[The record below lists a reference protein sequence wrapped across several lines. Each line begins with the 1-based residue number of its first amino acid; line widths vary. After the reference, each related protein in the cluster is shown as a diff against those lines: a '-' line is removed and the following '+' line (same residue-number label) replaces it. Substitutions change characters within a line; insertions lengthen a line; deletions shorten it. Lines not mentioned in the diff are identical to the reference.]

1 MLQHKDPTS
10 EFMGILSVAAAASGE
25 RLAIVEQ
32 MGNAIHRPVAIN
44 VHSMAAKTNMVADL
58 LVYSKGQI
66 LQSNE
71 T

>member
-1 MLQHKDPTS
+1 
-10 EFMGILSVAAAASGE
+10 
-25 RLAIVEQ
+25 

-44 VHSMAAKTNMVADL
+44 VHSMAAKTNKVADL
-58 LVYSKGQI
+58 LVYSKGGI